1 MFICFPQSCLKEY
14 TNVAWLK
21 KRGSTQRKK
30 KQAMS
35 NHFEVACQRF
45 IKFSANSFCVCMM
58 LSLRSHV

>member
-1 MFICFPQSCLKEY
+1 MLH
-14 TNVAWLK
+14 
-21 KRGSTQRKK
+21 GSKNGVVHSEK

>member
-1 MFICFPQSCLKEY
+1 MLH
-14 TNVAWLK
+14 
-21 KRGSTQRKK
+21 GSKNGVVTQRKK